1 MTDFLHSPN
10 PRRSTDTYIDEFAWH
25 SIIYGAA
32 LGTIYT
38 LITLNW
44 LSYTFVSFPDAIRS
58 VLMLIIAA
66 LNVSQLPIGIG
77 ILQRQRWAA
86 IASYR
91 TMMGLILMG
100 ILGLPLSLWAGSIYL
115 VLPLFP
121 LGWGLC
127 ARSFIQASDE
137 IQGFLRSED
146 ED

>member
-1 MTDFLHSPN
+1 MTDSLPPLN
-10 PRRSTDTYIDEFAWH
+10 PHPSTDTHIDELAWF

-44 LSYTFVSFPDAIRS
+44 LSYTFVSFPDALRS
-58 VLMLIIAA
+58 VLMLIASA
-66 LNVSQLPIGIG
+66 LNVSQLPIGVG
-77 ILQRQRWAA
+77 MLQRQRWAA

-91 TMMGLILMG
+91 TMIALILLG
-100 ILGLPLSLWAGSIYL
+100 ILGLPLSFWAGSTYL

-127 ARSFIQASDE
+127 AQTFIQASDE
-137 IQGFLRSED
+137 IQAFLRSKE
-146 ED
+146 